1 MFVTVDGPLQ
11 EIVTSAVSDG
21 GPSEIMALHS
31 LARSFFTNCNHV
43 SRDRSHRAR
52 SLQKGCWTIMND
64 MTAGLLS
71 ALTTDEQSLCRML
84 QTSHKY
90 SHLFRG
96 LQKPGSA
103 DCFTREVRNFSF
115 AAQRFD
121 SLAVPLLKIV
131 HMLPVVYRFLAKLTE
146 VGDGPDQKW
155 AVTMLQRLT
164 GVAAYHDIVRAALA
178 ADAMVIGHRMIRM
191 DDAAENNP
199 INKASEVLA
208 FHFNIVVA

>member
-1 MFVTVDGPLQ
+1 M
-11 EIVTSAVSDG
+11 TSAVSDG
-21 GPSEIMALHS
+21 GPSELMALHS

-52 SLQKGCWTIMND
+52 SLQKGCWAIFND

-90 SHLFRG
+90 SGIFRG
-96 LQKPGSA
+96 LQKAGSA
-103 DCFTREVRNFSF
+103 DCFTKEIRNFAF

-121 SLAVPLLKIV
+121 SLAIPLLKLV
-131 HMLPVVYRFLAKLTE
+131 HMLPAVYRFLSKSTV
-146 VGDGPDQKW
+146 VGDDADQKW
-155 AVTMLQRLT
+155 AVAMIGRLT
-164 GVAAYHDIVRAALA
+164 GVKAYHDIVRAALA

-191 DDAAENNP
+191 DDASENNP
-199 INKASEVLA
+199 INKASEALT
-208 FHFNIVVA
+208 FN